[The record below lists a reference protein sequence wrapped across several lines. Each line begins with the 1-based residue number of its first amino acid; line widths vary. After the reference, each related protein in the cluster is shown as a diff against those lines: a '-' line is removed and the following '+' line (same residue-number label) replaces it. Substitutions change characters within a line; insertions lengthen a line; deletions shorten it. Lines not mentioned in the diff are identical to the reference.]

1 MGGPDGDDRRKDVGR
16 RGDYFAARV
25 GLALILGTAVMAII
39 VAGFLEPTEY
49 KADSVVIGLLIAGIL
64 ALVGIPGVGW
74 KIG

>member
-1 MGGPDGDDRRKDVGR
+1 MGGPDDERRKDLGR
-16 RGDYFAARV
+16 RGDYFAVRV
-25 GLALILGTAVMAII
+25 GLACILGGAIVAVLI
-39 VAGFLEPTEY
+39 AGFLEPAEY